1 MNNVLP
7 SSRTGNDES
16 RMMNDEQGTS
26 NAMRIAFSP
35 EVKRSQPN
43 PPSVIH
49 HSLFRI
55 HHLPA
60 ALGGFSIME
69 VLVAVMIIGV
79 LAVILVPVLT
89 SRAREA
95 RVAICESEL
104 QTLAE
109 AQKSV
114 AIHTGYFLRL
124 YALDDLPGA
133 ASVPSATS
141 SVDRIVDEPFN
152 TSVSNPTQMFIDPS
166 ANNLLTTALSN
177 AQFMKIL
184 QESQY
189 GWKGPFCSIKRDEK
203 PNESWPTLGMG
214 AGGWTLPTHIHGIPN
229 DPWGNDYLLFVR
241 LGLVREPD
249 GLIVNVMSAD
259 AIDYSTVVFDRPT
272 ILSLGPNGK
281 PGDGTAGSKF
291 GEGDDIY
298 RSFEY

>member
-7 SSRTGNDES
+7 SSSTGNDES

-26 NAMRIAFSP
+26 NAMR
-35 EVKRSQPN
+35 
-43 PPSVIH
+43 
-49 HSLFRI
+49 
-55 HHLPA
+55 
-60 ALGGFSIME
+60 GGFSIME

-95 RVAICESEL
+95 RVAACEGEL
-104 QTLAE
+104 QALAE

-124 YALDDLPGA
+124 YALDDLPGSSVIPPGA
-133 ASVPSATS
+133 AG
-141 SVDRIVDEPFN
+141 VDRIVDEGFN
-152 TSVSNPTQMFIDPS
+152 TWVSNPTQMFIDPS
-166 ANNLLTTALSN
+166 AKAFSNVLSI
-177 AQFMKIL
+177 APFAKIL
-184 QESQY
+184 LESEY
-189 GWKGPFCSIKRDEK
+189 GWKGPFCNFKRDEK
-203 PNESWPTLGMG
+203 PNESWPTPGMG
-214 AGGWTLPTHIHGIPN
+214 AGGWSLPTHIHGIPN

-241 LGLVREPD
+241 W
-249 GLIVNVMSAD
+249 GLILEPEKLSSDPVSVD
-259 AIDYSTVVFDRPT
+259 AIEYSTVVFDRPT

>member
-7 SSRTGNDES
+7 SSSTGNDES

-26 NAMRIAFSP
+26 NAMR
-35 EVKRSQPN
+35 
-43 PPSVIH
+43 
-49 HSLFRI
+49 
-55 HHLPA
+55 
-60 ALGGFSIME
+60 GGFSIME

-95 RVAICESEL
+95 RVAACESEL
-104 QTLAE
+104 RELAE

-114 AIHTGYFLRL
+114 AIQTGYFLRL
-124 YALDDLPGA
+124 YALDDLPGSA
-133 ASVPSATS
+133 AIAAGGTADVS
-141 SVDRIVDEPFN
+141 RIVDEGFN
-152 TSVSNPTQMFIDPS
+152 TFVSNPKFMFIDPTTNSPLS
-166 ANNLLTTALSN
+166 AALAD
-177 AQFMKIL
+177 AQFNKIL
-184 QESQY
+184 LESMY
-189 GWKGPFCSIKRDEK
+189 GWKGPFCNFKRDEK
-203 PNESWPTLGMG
+203 PNESWPTPGMG
-214 AGGWTLPTHIHGIPN
+214 TGGWTLPTHIHGIPN

-241 LGLVREPD
+241 Q
-249 GLIVNVMSAD
+249 GLIPEPNGYPVVPVVSVD

-281 PGDGTAGSKF
+281 PGDGTAVSKF